1 MNFFVAYT
9 SADCFCDSP
18 HTHIIHDL
26 QLLCQFFHRQ
36 ICEIIRNEAVYM
48 LLQRAD
54 GFHQRT
60 FKVVADTHHLSGCL
74 HLCSQCSLCTDKLI
88 KRKSRKFYDTVVQH
102 WFKACI
108 CLLCDRIFD
117 LIQCITKSDLCCN
130 LRDRIS
136 CRFGS
141 QRRRTADTRVYL
153 DYTVFKCLRVQSIL
167 YVTSTRDI
175 QLTDN
180 I

>member
-1 MNFFVAYT
+1 
-9 SADCFCDSP
+9 
-18 HTHIIHDL
+18 
-26 QLLCQFFHRQ
+26 
-36 ICEIIRNEAVYM
+36 M

-74 HLCSQCSLCTDKLI
+74 HLCSQCTFCCDEFI
-88 KRKSRKFYDTVVQH
+88 KWQTRDLNNTVIQH
-102 WFKACI
+102 RLEACV
-108 CLLCDRIFD
+108 CFACDGVRD
-117 LIQCITKSDLCCN
+117 LIQCVTQCDLGCN
-130 LRDRIS
+130 LGDRIT
-136 CRFGS
+136 GS
-141 QRRRTADTRVYL
+141 LTCKCRRTAYTRVYL
-153 DYTVFKCLRVQSIL
+153 DYTVFKCLRMQSIL